1 MSSIFSKNDITIIGA
16 GIVGL
21 STAYNLQKKF
31 PSKKILVIDKE
42 KAVAAHQTG
51 HNSGVIHSG
60 LYYKPGSEKALNC
73 IKGYA
78 AIIEFSKAHQIDFD
92 ICGKIVVATSQKEE
106 LQLENIYQRG
116 IQNGLIGIK
125 KLSSEQAREIEPHVN
140 CTKALLIPQTGIINY
155 KQVSGKF
162 KELIIQNGGEVS
174 LNTKLLAARTN
185 TNPIVLETSQGEIET
200 TFVINCTGLYSDKVS
215 KILGV
220 EMDVQILPFRGEYY
234 KLEKSAENLVNH
246 LIYPVPNPDFP
257 FLGVHFTRMITG
269 GIEAGPNAVLAFARE
284 GYTNTT
290 FNAAE
295 FFETLGFSGFRKIAF
310 KYWREGSMEMYRSFS
325 KRAFVKTLQKLI
337 PEIKDSDVSP
347 YGAGV
352 RAQACNS
359 KGELLDDFA
368 IYRNENIINVVN
380 APSPAATACLAVG
393 ESIADL
399 ISFS

>member
-1 MSSIFSKNDITIIGA
+1 MSTIFSKNDITIIGA

-42 KAVAAHQTG
+42 NTVAAHQTG

-60 LYYKPGSEKALNC
+60 LYYKPGSAKALNC
-73 IKGYA
+73 IKGYSQ
-78 AIIEFSKAHQIDFD
+78 IIEFAKEHNIDHD
-92 ICGKIVVATSQKEE
+92 ICGKIVVAISEKEE
-106 LQLENIYQRG
+106 IQLEKIYERG
-116 IQNGLIGIK
+116 IQNGLTGLK
-125 KLSSEQAREIEPHVN
+125 KLTPEQAREIEPHVF
-140 CTKALLIPQTGIINY
+140 CTKAILVPQTGIINY
-155 KQVSGKF
+155 KQVSEKF
-162 KELIIQNGGEVS
+162 RELIIKNGGEVS
-174 LNTKLLAARTN
+174 LNTKLIGAKTKSS
-185 TNPIVLETSQGEIET
+185 PIILETTQGDIET
-200 TFVINCTGLYSDKVS
+200 TRVINCSGLYSDKVS
-215 KILGV
+215 KILGI
-220 EMDVQILPFRGEYY
+220 ETDVQILPFRGEYY
-234 KLEKSAENLVNH
+234 KLEHSAEHLVNH

-290 FNAAE
+290 FNASE
-295 FFETLGFSGFRKIAF
+295 FFETLGFKGFRHIAA

-325 KRAFVKTLQKLI
+325 KHAFVKTLQKLI
-337 PEIKDSDVSP
+337 PEIKSSDVNP

-359 KGELLDDFA
+359 KGELLDDFS

-380 APSPAATACLAVG
+380 APSPAATASLAVG
-393 ESIADL
+393 ESIANLVD
-399 ISFS
+399 S

>member
-1 MSSIFSKNDITIIGA
+1 MPTIFSKNDITIIGA

-42 KAVAAHQTG
+42 SKVAAHQTG

-73 IKGYA
+73 LKGYTQ
-78 AIIEFSKAHQIDFD
+78 IIEFAKEHAIDYE
-92 ICGKIVVATSQKEE
+92 ICGKLVVSVSKKEE
-106 LQLENIYQRG
+106 QQLENLYQRG
-116 IQNGLIGIK
+116 IQNGLVGLK
-125 KLSSEQAREIEPHVN
+125 KLSPEEAKDTEPHVF
-140 CTKALLIPQTGIINY
+140 CTQAVFVPQTGIINY
-155 KQVSGKF
+155 KQISEKL
-162 KELIIQNGGEVS
+162 KELILKNGGEVR
-174 LNTKLLAARTN
+174 LNTELLHSKTN
-185 TNPIVLETSQGEIET
+185 SNPINLETSQGDIET
-200 TFVINCTGLYSDKVS
+200 TRVVNCGGLYSDKIS
-215 KILGV
+215 KLLGIDI
-220 EMDVQILPFRGEYY
+220 DVKIIPFRGEYY
-234 KLEKSAENLVNH
+234 KLEHDAENLVKN

-257 FLGVHFTRMITG
+257 FLGVHFTRMIGG

-290 FNAAE
+290 FNSAE
-295 FFETLGFSGFRKIAF
+295 FFETIGFKGFRKVAI
-310 KYWREGSMEMYRSFS
+310 KYWREGSKEMYRSFS
-325 KRAFVKTLQKLI
+325 KRAFVSTLQKLI
-337 PEIKDSDVSP
+337 PEIKNSDVSP

-359 KGELLDDFA
+359 KGELLDDFS
-368 IYRNENIINVVN
+368 IYRNHNIINVVN
-380 APSPAATACLAVG
+380 APSPAATACLAIG